1 MFGKSTKKIIV
12 SAAECMTKKAVFC
25 AGTACTTEQM
35 KLFVENMGVKV
46 RSRVSKPSRV
56 AAEVTTK
63 TQLTKGKRSVYVS
76 ARIMFNV
83 YSTPVS
89 AWPDSIVISEWFFK
103 QSTRNVQNTVDKRR
117 RIGSGERDER
127 QARQSTLVQS
137 RSQSAAHCI
146 TTGMC
151 VDADQD
157 VVTTA
162 EHSGSSDIAR
172 HNDDAIDE
180 GERTVVVSDDTILTA
195 INT

>member
-1 MFGKSTKKIIV
+1 MHDKESSFLCRNCLHYRADEIICRKYGSESTFSCFEAKSRRRRGDDED
-12 SAAECMTKKAVFC
+12 AAHKRKAF
-25 AGTACTTEQM
+25 
-35 KLFVENMGVKV
+35 
-46 RSRVSKPSRV
+46 RVCICEDHVQRLLDPSV
-56 AAEVTTK
+56 W
-63 TQLTKGKRSVYVS
+63 L
-76 ARIMFNV
+76 
-83 YSTPVS
+83 
-89 AWPDSIVISEWFFK
+89 DSIVISEWFFK

-117 RIGSGERDER
+117 RIGSGERDDR

-146 TTGMC
+146 TTGMY